1 MDQFL
6 ALRVFARVVEAG
18 TFTKAADSLGMPKP
32 TVTKLIQSLEAHL
45 RVKLL
50 NRTTRRVT
58 VTADGAAYYERTAR
72 LLAEL
77 EEIDASLSNAQ
88 ASPKGRVRIDV
99 PAVVATRI
107 IIPAL
112 HSFHARYPDIQ
123 IDLGAGDRLVNLIA
137 DNVDCVVRAGSLID
151 ESLVARRIA
160 YMDHMTCAAPAYLA
174 EYGIPRHPSEL
185 GGTHRVVG
193 YFSAGTG
200 RISPYEF
207 ERKGERVELPGRYA
221 VAVNDSN
228 AYLAAA
234 LAGLGIVQLPSFTV
248 NRQLATGELVP
259 VLEDWTTP
267 GFPVYVVYPPNRHL
281 SAKIRVFVDWV
292 AELFAPFNAA
302 GRR

>member
-18 TFTKAADSLGMPKP
+18 TFTKAADSLNMPKP
-32 TVTKLIQSLEAHL
+32 TVTKLIQSLETHL

-72 LLAEL
+72 LLTEL

-88 ASPKGRVRIDV
+88 TSPKGRVRVDV

-112 HSFHARYPDIQ
+112 HGFHARYPDIQ
-123 IDLGAGDRLVNLIA
+123 VDLGAGDRLVNLIA

-160 YMDHMTCAAPAYLA
+160 YLDHMTCAAPSYLA

-185 GGTHRVVG
+185 GGPHRVVG

-200 RISPYEF
+200 KISPYEF
-207 ERKGERVELPGRYA
+207 ERNGERVELPGRYA

-234 LAGLGIVQLPSFTV
+234 ISGLGIVQLPRVTLE
-248 NRQLATGELVP
+248 RHLATGELAP

-292 AELFAPFNAA
+292 AELFASFNAA

>member
-32 TVTKLIQSLEAHL
+32 TVTKLIQSLETHL

-72 LLAEL
+72 LLTEL
-77 EEIDASLSNAQ
+77 EEIDSSLSNAQ
-88 ASPKGRVRIDV
+88 ASPKGRVRVDV
-99 PAVVATRI
+99 AAAVATRI

-112 HSFHARYPDIQ
+112 HGFHARYPDIQ

-137 DNVDCVVRAGSLID
+137 DNVDCVVRAGNITD

-160 YMDHMTCAAPAYLA
+160 QIEYVTCAAPAYLA

-185 GGTHRVVG
+185 GGPHHVVG

-200 RISPYEF
+200 RISPFEF
-207 ERKGERVELPGRYA
+207 ERKGERIELPGRYA
-221 VAVNDSN
+221 LAVNDSN

-234 LAGLGIVQLPSFTV
+234 LAGLGIVQLPRFMLD
-248 NRQLATGELVP
+248 RQLIEGELVP
-259 VLEDWTTP
+259 VLEDWTSP
-267 GFPVYVVYPPNRHL
+267 GFPIYIVYPPNRHL

-292 AELFAPFNAA
+292 AELFASLNTE